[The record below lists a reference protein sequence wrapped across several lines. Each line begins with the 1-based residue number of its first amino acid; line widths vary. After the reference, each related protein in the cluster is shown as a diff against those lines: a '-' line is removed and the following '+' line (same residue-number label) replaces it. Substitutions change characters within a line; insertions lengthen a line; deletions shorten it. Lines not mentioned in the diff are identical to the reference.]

1 LDYLISYPH
10 GCIEQVVSGGFPQL
24 FLNDLTQLSANQ
36 QQETED
42 NIREVLQKLPAFQLP
57 GGGFAYWPGSAVASD
72 WGTSYAGHFMLK
84 AEMEGFSLPSGLK
97 DKWLNFQRITARN
110 WSASVSV
117 INHQNFDFIQAY
129 RLYTLALAG
138 APDLGSMNRLRE
150 KSGKSPEVSWRLA
163 AAYVLAGQAEAA
175 RQLVNNATTIVDDY
189 NEPGGTF
196 GSALRDKAMIL
207 ETLVLMKEKE
217 KAFKMLQT
225 ISDEMNR
232 EDWLSTQTAAWCL
245 SSAAQFAREYFKGN
259 TETRF
264 EMVVNGEQT
273 SLRSEIPVLKIPV
286 KIKADGKVQVEYVNQ
301 GEPPAFVNV
310 LARGIP
316 VGIDSTSASNNLLMN
331 LKYTDAAG
339 NEINPQ
345 SLKQGEDFR
354 MAVTVKNP
362 GTTRDY
368 EEMVLNTVF
377 PSGWEVLNNRMNDI
391 PQNQNSTFDYQ
402 DIRDDRVYTYFDLR
416 MNEQKTFVF
425 YLNASYSGRFYQPP
439 VSCEAM
445 YDFSI
450 RAQKPGRWVSVDGEK

>member
-1 LDYLISYPH
+1 
-10 GCIEQVVSGGFPQL
+10 
-24 FLNDLTQLSANQ
+24 
-36 QQETED
+36 
-42 NIREVLQKLPAFQLP
+42 LP
-57 GGGFAYWPGSAVASD
+57 GGGFGYWPGSAVVSD
-72 WGTSYAGHFMLK
+72 WGTSYVGHFMLK
-84 AEMEGFSLPSGLK
+84 AESEGYSLPLGMK
-97 DKWLNFQRITARN
+97 DKWLNFQRIAARN
-110 WSASVSV
+110 WSASGSGF
-117 INHQNFDFIQAY
+117 NRQNSDFIQAY
-129 RLYTLALAG
+129 RLYTIALAG
-138 APDLGSMNRLRE
+138 SPDLGAMNRLRE
-150 KSGKSPEVSWRLA
+150 KSGKSAEVSWRLA
-163 AAYVLAGQAEAA
+163 AAYVLAGQTEAA
-175 RQLVNNATTIVDDY
+175 QQLVNNATTIVNDY
-189 NEPGGTF
+189 NEMGGTF

-264 EMVVNGEQT
+264 EMVVNGERT

-286 KIKADGKVQVEYVNQ
+286 KLKTDGKVQIEYTNQ
-301 GEPPAFVNV
+301 GETPTFVKV

-316 VGIDSTSASNNLLMN
+316 VGVDSTSVSNDLLMN
-331 LKYTDAAG
+331 VKYLDPAG

-345 SLKQGEDFR
+345 TLKQGEDFR
-354 MAVTVKNP
+354 MAVTMKNP
-362 GTTRDY
+362 GISKDY
-368 EEMVLNTVF
+368 EEMVLSAVF
-377 PSGWEVLNNRMNDI
+377 PSGWEIFNKRLNDI

-425 YLNASYSGRFYQPP
+425 YLNASYSGRFYQSP

-450 RAQKPGRWVSVDGEK
+450 RAQKPGRWVSVVDEKQGKN